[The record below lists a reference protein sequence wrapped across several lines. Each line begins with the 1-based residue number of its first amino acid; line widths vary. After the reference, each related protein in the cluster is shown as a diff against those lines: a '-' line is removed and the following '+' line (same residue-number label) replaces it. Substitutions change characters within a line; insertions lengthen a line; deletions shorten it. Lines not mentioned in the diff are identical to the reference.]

1 MRFTTTP
8 IDGVAI
14 LDLEERGD
22 DRGFFAR
29 SFCRDEFVANGL
41 LPDVVQC
48 NLSYNRRAGTL
59 RGMHFQLDPATEAK
73 LVRCI
78 AGAIVDIIVDLRPGS
93 PTYRQ
98 HVAVELSAANRR
110 SFYVPPMFAHGF
122 QTLVDDTEVLY
133 QVSERYTPGRER
145 GLRYDDPAL
154 GLTWPLPVA
163 AISEKDAAWP
173 LLESVGALS

>member
-14 LDLEERGD
+14 LDLE
-22 DRGFFAR
+22 
-29 SFCRDEFVANGL
+29 
-41 LPDVVQC
+41 
-48 NLSYNRRAGTL
+48 
-59 RGMHFQLDPATEAK
+59 
-73 LVRCI
+73 
-78 AGAIVDIIVDLRPGS
+78 
-93 PTYRQ
+93 
-98 HVAVELSAANRR
+98 
-110 SFYVPPMFAHGF
+110 
-122 QTLVDDTEVLY
+122 
-133 QVSERYTPGRER
+133 ER